1 MTIFAEGCGCLHSS
15 MFINFISHFFMY
27 QRQVSFKEAVER
39 AIMQNYCNFDGRASR
54 SEYWWYVLFN
64 TLLGFAIGIVF
75 VWSETM
81 MDIVSGVA
89 GLALLLPG
97 LGLAV
102 RRLHDI
108 GKSGWWL
115 LIGLIPLIGAIILL
129 IWYCKESQMQPNE
142 YGPVPNMV
150 G

>member
-1 MTIFAEGCGCLHSS
+1 
-15 MFINFISHFFMY
+15 MY

-54 SEYWWYVLFN
+54 SEYWWYVLFS
-64 TLLGFAIGIVF
+64 TLLGFAISIVF
-75 VWSETM
+75 VWSKTM

-115 LIGLIPLIGAIILL
+115 LICLIPLIGAIILL
-129 IWYCKESQMQPNE
+129 IWDCKESHMQPNE

>member
-1 MTIFAEGCGCLHSS
+1 
-15 MFINFISHFFMY
+15 MY
-27 QRQVSFKEAVER
+27 QRQVTFKEAVER

-54 SEYWWYVLFN
+54 SEYWWYVLFT

>member
-1 MTIFAEGCGCLHSS
+1 
-15 MFINFISHFFMY
+15 MY

>member
-1 MTIFAEGCGCLHSS
+1 
-15 MFINFISHFFMY
+15 MY

-142 YGPVPNMV
+142 YGPVPKW
-150 G
+150 